1 MKSAHLTAHGAP
13 PEVVKVMDVAEP
25 VAAPGGAVVKI
36 MACGINPADL
46 LGFEGKYPGPE
57 PLPAPCGIEGAGV
70 VESVGEG
77 SDLRPG
83 EHVISLPRANWAE
96 KVAGPDASFVRIPKS
111 LSWRAAAQLKIN
123 PPTATKMLA
132 DYVALQPGDW
142 VVQNAAN
149 SAVGLHLIRFAKDLG
164 VKTANIVRRKELV
177 QPLLDH
183 GADVV
188 VLAGEDQAAQ
198 IREAAGEGARI
209 PLGIDACGGVQTRWI
224 ADALS
229 DGGTVVNY
237 GYLSGE
243 PCQIEP
249 GHLIVRGQTLTGF
262 WLAGWM
268 GSASHAQKEALFA
281 EMATAFASGKL
292 VSPVEAEYAL
302 DDIADALVHA
312 WAGGRSGKVLLTP
325 NGPLS

>member
-1 MKSAHLTAHGAP
+1 MKTAHLVAHGAP
-13 PEVVKVMDVAEP
+13 PDVVKVMEVEEP
-25 VAAPGGAVVKI
+25 RAGPGQAVVRI

-46 LGFEGKYPGPE
+46 LGFEGRYPGPE

-77 SDLRPG
+77 SALAVGD
-83 EHVISLPRANWAE
+83 HVISLPRANWAE
-96 KVAGPDASFVRIPKS
+96 KVVGPDAAFIRIPKS
-111 LSWRAAAQLKIN
+111 LPWRDAAQLKIN
-123 PPTATKMLA
+123 PPTATKMLT
-132 DYVALQPGDW
+132 DYVTLRPGDW

-149 SAVGLHLIRFAKDLG
+149 SAVGLHLIRFARASG
-164 VKTANIVRRKELV
+164 VKTANIVRREALV

-188 VLAGEDQAAQ
+188 VLAGDDQAAR
-198 IREAAGEGARI
+198 IREAAGADARI
-209 PLGIDACGGVQTRWI
+209 PLGIDACGGVQTRLI

-237 GYLSGE
+237 GYLSGA
-243 PCQIEP
+243 PCEIEP

-268 GSASHAQKEALFA
+268 GAASHADKEALFA
-281 EMATAFASGKL
+281 EMAAAFENGAL
-292 VSPVEAEYAL
+292 VSPVEAEYGL
-302 DDIADALVHA
+302 DRLADALAHA
-312 WAGGRSGKVLLTP
+312 SAGGRSGKILLTP